1 MHVCP
6 PPIAAIKLFQ
16 IKQNLKKDKKRFK
29 MYEFDFVI
37 INHKHITSSC
47 LRTKKNNLLF
57 QGAGRIFS
65 WTIQNRNFCLKIFA
79 LKGSVD
85 IRL

>member
-1 MHVCP
+1 MHVCLP
-6 PPIAAIKLFQ
+6 TIAAIKLFQ

-47 LRTKKNNLLF
+47 LRTKKTTYYSKEQDAFLD
-57 QGAGRIFS
+57 GPS
-65 WTIQNRNFCLKIFA
+65 KIGISA
-79 LKGSVD
+79 
-85 IRL
+85 